1 MLFQQAKSLIH
12 PLGQTYIDL
21 WSTDHAA
28 MRSKTDTEIKL
39 SNKKTFEIVSSW
51 NNVRFLV
58 VFMTL

>member
-39 SNKKTFEIVSSW
+39 LDKKK
-51 NNVRFLV
+51 LLKLYHHV